1 MPLSRKICFLFSI
14 ALLVLAAPWARAQLQ
29 ASFRLEKDAVMAR
42 GKWNPSD
49 AKGDEVRPHMPLVE
63 IHCFKIDNFCMQATA
78 SVHGVEPSLAV
89 VYYQVIHW
97 DKKGIL
103 AENEDFSCTSNQL
116 TIDFKDST
124 VTATD
129 LPRKKGKKA
138 TEAACKTLPQSISYN
153 LIGEF
158 AEVSEKQTDASPAQ

>member
-1 MPLSRKICFLFSI
+1 VFSV
-14 ALLVLAAPWARAQLQ
+14 AVLLLGTPWASAQLQ
-29 ASFRLEKDAVMAR
+29 ASLRLEKDAVMAR
-42 GKWNPSD
+42 GKWSPSD
-49 AKGDEVRPHMPLVE
+49 AKADEVRPHLPLVE

-78 SVHGVEPSLAV
+78 RVRGNEPSLAV

-103 AENEDFSCTSNQL
+103 AENEDFSCTTNQL

-129 LPRKKGKKA
+129 LPRKKGKKVA
-138 TEAACKTLPQSISYN
+138 EAACKTLPQFISYN

-158 AEVSEKQTDASPAQ
+158 AEVSEKQADSPPAR